1 MNKHPNTKEPVIPMG
16 IVNHILLIVLRLL
29 NVYFRLIFRSLDP
42 LILKFV
48 GPPTHVTKITYF
60 SFPSML
66 KTQRVSFLVWLQ
78 KQLQHTYIRNAF
90 PLYHADKPKKGAKF
104 IDVVSVWRFEKDHF
118 LHFPGQNQNKFSFA
132 NVYLPKENTFS
143 I

>member
-1 MNKHPNTKEPVIPMG
+1 MHLPYT
-16 IVNHILLIVLRLL
+16 ILI
-29 NVYFRLIFRSLDP
+29 N
-42 LILKFV
+42 
-48 GPPTHVTKITYF
+48 
-60 SFPSML
+60 
-66 KTQRVSFLVWLQ
+66 QR
-78 KQLQHTYIRNAF
+78 
-90 PLYHADKPKKGAKF
+90 KKKSEAKF

>member
-1 MNKHPNTKEPVIPMG
+1 MLTSAQVVETSVTNNSSFQNYTHPDDHTTRTIYGLSCWTLFGNVSDKLDPWLVVSCDMNKHPNTKEPVIPMG
-16 IVNHILLIVLRLL
+16 IVNYILLIVLRLL

-66 KTQRVSFLVWLQ
+66 KT
-78 KQLQHTYIRNAF
+78 
-90 PLYHADKPKKGAKF
+90 
-104 IDVVSVWRFEKDHF
+104 
-118 LHFPGQNQNKFSFA
+118 
-132 NVYLPKENTFS
+132 
-143 I
+143 

>member
-1 MNKHPNTKEPVIPMG
+1 MG

-60 SFPSML
+60 FFPSMP
-66 KTQRVSFLVWLQ
+66 KT
-78 KQLQHTYIRNAF
+78 
-90 PLYHADKPKKGAKF
+90 
-104 IDVVSVWRFEKDHF
+104 
-118 LHFPGQNQNKFSFA
+118 
-132 NVYLPKENTFS
+132 
-143 I
+143 